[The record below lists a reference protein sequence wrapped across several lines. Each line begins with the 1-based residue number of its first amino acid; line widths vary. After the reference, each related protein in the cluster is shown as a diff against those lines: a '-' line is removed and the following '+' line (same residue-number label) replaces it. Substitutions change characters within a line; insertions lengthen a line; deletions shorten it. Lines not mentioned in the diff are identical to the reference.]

1 MNVDKKQLAWYLILG
16 GLVIISIT
24 FLSKFIAIL
33 MDHPLLAV
41 AIISLGAGGYILVFD
56 SSD

>member
-1 MNVDKKQLAWYLILG
+1 MNVDKKQFAWYLISG

-24 FLSKFIAIL
+24 FLSKFIALL

-41 AIISLGAGGYILVFD
+41 AIISLGVGGYILVFD

>member
-1 MNVDKKQLAWYLILG
+1 MNVDKKQFAWYLILG

-24 FLSKFIAIL
+24 FLSKFIALL

-41 AIISLGAGGYILVFD
+41 AIISLGVGGYILVFD

>member
-1 MNVDKKQLAWYLILG
+1 MNVDKKQFAWYLILG
-16 GLVIISIT
+16 GLVIISIM
-24 FLSKFIAIL
+24 FLSKFIALL

-41 AIISLGAGGYILVFD
+41 AIISLGVGGYILVFD